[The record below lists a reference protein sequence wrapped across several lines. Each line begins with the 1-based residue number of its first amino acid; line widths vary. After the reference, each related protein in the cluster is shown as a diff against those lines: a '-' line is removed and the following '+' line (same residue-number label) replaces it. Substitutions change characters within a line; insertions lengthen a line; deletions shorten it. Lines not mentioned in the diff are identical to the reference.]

1 MNDYGQLT
9 NRDIKI
15 LELEEE
21 NKRLKECIQAYKKYD
36 SNRKAYYSKKLSEL
50 GQMQS
55 YVQELEDTNFL
66 ALEIKKLKGE
76 LNRLNKVVLRYKAA
90 ELKSEDEAMQ
100 IQRMK
105 TLLGENAFLVK
116 KNKSLEEAN
125 KELIYKLYHE
135 NN

>member
-9 NRDIKI
+9 SRDIRI

-21 NKRLKECIQAYKKYD
+21 NKPLKECIQAYKNYD

-105 TLLGENAFLVK
+105 TLLGENAFLAK

>member
-9 NRDIKI
+9 SKDIRI

-21 NKRLKECIQAYKKYD
+21 NKRLKECIQAYKKHD

-50 GQMQS
+50 GQIQS

-105 TLLGENAFLVK
+105 TLLGENALLRK

>member
-9 NRDIKI
+9 SKDIRI

-36 SNRKAYYSKKLSEL
+36 SDRKAYYSKKLSEL
-50 GQMQS
+50 GQIQS
-55 YVQELEDTNFL
+55 YVQELEDTNPL
-66 ALEIKKLKGE
+66 VLKIKNLKQE
-76 LNRLNKVVLRYKAA
+76 LSKLNKVLLRYKAV
-90 ELKSEDEAMQ
+90 ELKPEDEAMQ

-105 TLLGENAFLVK
+105 TLLGENALLIK
-116 KNKSLEEAN
+116 KNKSLEKTN